1 MESLYTRSHL
11 CYSPFRLSESTWVD
25 VSGYRASHADPT
37 TPDWVKREKD
47 EGRKN
52 VYQVYTLALVQWRD
66 VFFNHLQKKQKCTT
80 AVLRLIE
87 RSRNGE
93 AVDTSLIKKS
103 IESFV
108 ALGLDEADANRTNLD
123 VYKDAFEK
131 PFLVQTEKYY
141 TAESEAYIAEN
152 SVTDYMK
159 KAVIR
164 LQEEE
169 DRVDLY
175 LNASTR
181 KSVRIHLFAVTLL
194 LADRYRLQLVTTCE
208 NALVKAH
215 TEVLQEEFQ
224 RLLDQ
229 DKEDDLNRMYN
240 LLHRI
245 PDGLDPL
252 RTRFEDHVKKV
263 GNGNVDK
270 IVTGEKDVVSRTDP
284 RLRKVC

>member
-1 MESLYTRSHL
+1 M
-11 CYSPFRLSESTWVD
+11 
-25 VSGYRASHADPT
+25 
-37 TPDWVKREKD
+37 
-47 EGRKN
+47 
-52 VYQVYTLALVQWRD
+52 YQVYTLALVQWRD

-80 AVLRLIE
+80 AVLKLIE
-87 RSRNGE
+87 ASRNGE

-108 ALGLDEADANRTNLD
+108 ALGLDENDANRTNLE
-123 VYKDAFEK
+123 VYKEAFEK
-131 PFLVQTEKYY
+131 PFLAQTEKYY
-141 TAESEAYIAEN
+141 TAESNAYIADN

-159 KAVIR
+159 KAVTR

-175 LNASTR
+175 LNSSTR
-181 KSVRIHLFAVTLL
+181 KSVSASETPFKDSLL
-194 LADRYRLQLVTTCE
+194 TVASSQLVTTCE
-208 NALVKAH
+208 NALVKSH
-215 TEVLQEEFQ
+215 SEVLQEEFQ

-252 RTRFEDHVKKV
+252 RARFEDHVKRV
-263 GNGNVDK
+263 GTSNVEK
-270 IVTGEKDVVSRTDP
+270 IVTGEKDVVSVVCIACTLTSQRRCRNRNPMWRRCSKCTLRTQNWFKRP
-284 RLRKVC
+284 SALIPALAHPWTRCGCREMRTVP